1 MISKVDVADGEACC
15 IGEGGGARGGE
26 EEVKEKEME
35 SKSVGTFQDG
45 DNEDMDEA
53 EEQWELKH
61 VYTASQIKKCN
72 ALVCSE

>member
-1 MISKVDVADGEACC
+1 MLQMEKLVALGREAEQ
-15 IGEGGGARGGE
+15 GGGE